1 MGTILL
7 IAAKDLKNR
16 LRDRS
21 FFIMAI
27 LAPLVLAFVLSSVGG
42 DAFSGESF
50 APSYVVVDATG
61 QFGAGL
67 VQTLAEA
74 GLEDVI
80 LVDTPALGR
89 EAVDDGTA
97 DAAIIMDEVFSAGLA
112 DTTQELEIVVY
123 SSSDSAIARSVA
135 ESVAEAIASGV
146 SGSRLSLT
154 AYVASGN
161 FPTTEVIAAA
171 SVATPLVEVNNETAG
186 GRILDGVTFL
196 SVGMSIF
203 FLFFSVQG
211 GVIEILEERRNG
223 TFSRLLAAPVSRAAV
238 MIGKLSSAALT
249 GFFSIGV
256 LVVATSFLLGA
267 DWGPVLGI
275 VGLSVGA
282 VVSAMG
288 LGALVATFSKNVEQ
302 AQQFSGIVGT
312 VMGLLGGSFFP
323 VAQGPPALRALSK
336 LTPHAWV
343 MEGFSGSSGLGR
355 ASEALPAIGVLLL
368 IGSFFGGVAY
378 LRRNRLTGVL

>member
-1 MGTILL
+1 MRTILL
-7 IAAKDLKNR
+7 IATKDLKNR

-42 DAFSGESF
+42 DAFSEGSF

-61 QFGAGL
+61 ELGPGL
-67 VQTLAEA
+67 VETLADA
-74 GLEDVI
+74 GLEDVS
-80 LVDTPALGR
+80 LVATPALGR

-97 DAAIIMDEVFSAGLA
+97 DAAIIMDKAFNAGLT
-112 DTTQELEIVVY
+112 DTAQQLEIVVY
-123 SSSDSAIARSVA
+123 ANPDSPIARSVA
-135 ESVAEAIASGV
+135 ESVAEAIASGI

-154 AYVASGN
+154 AYVAAGN
-161 FPTTEVIAAA
+161 FLTSEVIAAA
-171 SVATPLVEVNNETAG
+171 SAATPLVTVDNLVAE

-211 GVIEILEERRNG
+211 GVIEILEERRDG
-223 TFSRLLAAPVSRAAV
+223 TFARLLAAPVSRAAV

-249 GFFSIGV
+249 GFFSVGV
-256 LVVATSFLLGA
+256 LVVATSLLLGA
-267 DWGPVLGI
+267 DWGPVFGI
-275 VGLSVGA
+275 VGLAFGA
-282 VVSAMG
+282 VASAMG
-288 LGALVATFSKNVEQ
+288 VGALVATFSKNVEQ

-323 VAQGPPALRALSK
+323 VAQGPTALRVLSK

-343 MEGFSGSSGLGR
+343 MEGFSGSAGLGR
-355 ASEALPAIGVLLL
+355 ASEALPAIGVLSL
-368 IGSFFGGVAY
+368 IGLAFGLVAY
-378 LRRNRLTGVL
+378 LRRSRLTGVL